1 MMKNKYVFTAVM
13 LLCILLVCLGATTLY
28 VRMSD
33 DNGANEENLLVV
45 TSFYPM
51 YVATD
56 NVVTGIDGITLQNLS
71 EPQTGCLHDFQ
82 LTPEDMRLL
91 SKADVFVINGGGI
104 EGFMADVASAYP
116 DLTIIEA
123 CEDITLLESENGH
136 VHEADAHDA
145 EADAADEHSHDEA
158 ESGHE
163 GHSHDEDG
171 NAHAW
176 MSVAD
181 YRTQVATIAQGLAA
195 ADPTR
200 ADAYLANQKQYDDK
214 LAELQQEE
222 ELLAKQLDGMQV
234 ILFHEAYAYLAKDL
248 DMDSCYVLNLDEERS
263 VSAGEVADVLEEI
276 SENGVSLILAEELYG
291 SDLGRL
297 VESESNVTVLYLD
310 TLNRGDYEADSY
322 LNGMRENLSRIRDWL
337 QEGE

>member
-33 DNGANEENLLVV
+33 DNGADEENLLVV

-145 EADAADEHSHDEA
+145 EADAADEHSHDET

-195 ADPTR
+195 ADPAH
-200 ADAYLANQKQYDDK
+200 ADAYLANQKQYDVK

-297 VESESNVTVLYLD
+297 VESESDVTVLYLD

>member
-33 DNGANEENLLVV
+33 DNGADEENLLVV

-145 EADAADEHSHDEA
+145 EADAADEHSHDET

-181 YRTQVATIAQGLAA
+181 YRTQVATIAQGLVA
-195 ADPTR
+195 ADPAH
-200 ADAYLANQKQYDDK
+200 ADAYLANQKQYDVK

-297 VESESNVTVLYLD
+297 VESESDVTVLYLD

>member
-1 MMKNKYVFTAVM
+1 MKNKYVFTALM
-13 LLCILLVCLGATTLY
+13 LVCIFAFCMGATALY
-28 VRMSD
+28 VHLSGED
-33 DNGANEENLLVV
+33 EHGNENLLVV

-56 NVVTGIDGITLQNLS
+56 NVVSGIDGITLKNLS

-91 SKADVFVINGGGI
+91 SEADVFVINGGGI
-104 EGFMADVASAYP
+104 ESFMADVASAYP

-123 CEDITLLESENGH
+123 CEDVTLLDSENGH
-136 VHEADAHDA
+136 VHDEA
-145 EADAADEHSHDEA
+145 EAD
-158 ESGHE
+158 HE

-181 YRTQVATIAQGLAA
+181 YRIQVSTIARKLAQ
-195 ADPTR
+195 ADP
-200 ADAYLANQKQYDDK
+200 AHGEAYLANQKQYDDK

-222 ELLAKQLDGMQV
+222 SELAQLLGHTQV

-248 DMDSCYVLNLDEERS
+248 GLDNCYVLNLDEERS
-263 VSAGEVADVLEEI
+263 VSAGEVAEVLAEIEEH
-276 SENGVSLILAEELYG
+276 GVTLILAEELYG
-291 SDLGRL
+291 SDLGKL
-297 VESESNVTVLYLD
+297 VESESDADVLYLD
-310 TLNRGDYEADSY
+310 TLNRGAYDADSY
-322 LNGMRENLSRIRDWL
+322 LNGMRENLSRIREWA

>member
-13 LLCILLVCLGATTLY
+13 LLCMLLVALGATTLY

-33 DNGANEENLLVV
+33 DNGSDEEKLLVV

-56 NVVTGIDGITLQNLS
+56 NVVNGIDGIILQNLS

-91 SKADVFVINGGGI
+91 SGADVFVINGGGI

-123 CEDITLLESENGH
+123 CEDITLLESQNGH
-136 VHEADAHDA
+136 VHE
-145 EADAADEHSHDEA
+145 EASSDGASHDEA
-158 ESGHE
+158 ESGQE

-195 ADPTR
+195 ADP
-200 ADAYLANQKQYDDK
+200 AHAAAYLANQKQYDEK
-214 LAELQQEE
+214 LAALQQEE

-276 SENGVSLILAEELYG
+276 SEHGVTLILAEELYG
-291 SDLGRL
+291 SELGRL
-297 VESESNVTVLYLD
+297 VESESDAAVLYLD

-322 LNGMRENLSRIRDWL
+322 LDGMRENLSRIQSWL

>member
-13 LLCILLVCLGATTLY
+13 LLCILLVCLGTTTLY
-28 VRMSD
+28 VRMSG
-33 DNGANEENLLVV
+33 DNGADEENLLVV

-56 NVVTGIDGITLQNLS
+56 NVVTGIDGIALQNLS

-91 SKADVFVINGGGI
+91 SRADVFVINGGGI
-104 EGFMADVASAYP
+104 EGFMEDVASAYP

-145 EADAADEHSHDEA
+145 EADVVDEHQHDEA
-158 ESGHE
+158 ENGHE
-163 GHSHDEDG
+163 GHSHDEEG

-195 ADPTR
+195 ADPAH

-214 LAELQQEE
+214 LAELQQEGE
-222 ELLAKQLDGMQV
+222 FLAKQLDGMRV

-276 SENGVSLILAEELYG
+276 SENGVTLILAEELYG
-291 SDLGRL
+291 SDLGRQ
-297 VESESNVTVLYLD
+297 VEAESNAAVLYLD
-310 TLNRGDYEADSY
+310 TLNRGDYETDSY
-322 LNGMRENLSRIRDWL
+322 LNGMRENFSRIRDWL